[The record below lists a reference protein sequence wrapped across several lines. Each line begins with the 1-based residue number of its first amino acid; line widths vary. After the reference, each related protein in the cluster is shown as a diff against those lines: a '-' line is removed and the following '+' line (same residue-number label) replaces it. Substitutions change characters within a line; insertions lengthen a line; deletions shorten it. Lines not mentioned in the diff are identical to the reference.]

1 MGKEAGNTRRTDN
14 KITTKKRKSSRTI
27 NKTRQEIPQPKQ
39 EELTTKQV
47 RKINSYLTIK
57 VKQF

>member
-27 NKTRQEIPQPKQ
+27 NKTRQEIPQPNQ